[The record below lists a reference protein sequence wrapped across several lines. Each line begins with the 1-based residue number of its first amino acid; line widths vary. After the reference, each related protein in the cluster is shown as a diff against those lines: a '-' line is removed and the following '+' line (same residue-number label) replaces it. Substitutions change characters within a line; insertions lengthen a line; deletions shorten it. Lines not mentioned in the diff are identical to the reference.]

1 MSSFAPSIE
10 EEKRA
15 GIRVTRMEYPAGL
28 GGVKLSLEQIAQRIR
43 EGALSPKVQGAAADA
58 LLKAGF
64 NGRGNDAGSARQ
76 RAAALLQFVRST
88 TLYAPDPP
96 GTEYNKSAEAMLCLR
111 PGLCVRV
118 GDCDDQIVLLG
129 SLLMGVG
136 IPVNVVK
143 QTFGLGDQEHVLLEA
158 VTESGLFPLDPSSD
172 MPAGT
177 KAPASHE
184 FKLDPSNPS
193 MIGLQGVPEA
203 EFIGVGAHPAHLRH
217 SGVSPQGFGVLP
229 KGVGALSLTDP
240 STWSAADIFIGV
252 VTIGVVTGL
261 AAGAWQRYHKP
272 GKRGRR

>member
-1 MSSFAPSIE
+1 MSSFAPHID

-15 GIRVTRMEYPAGL
+15 GIRITRVEYPAGL

-43 EGALSPKVQGAAADA
+43 EGALSPKVQGVAADA

-64 NGRGNDAGSARQ
+64 NGRGNDAGSTRQ
-76 RAAALLQFVRST
+76 RAAALLSFVRAT

-118 GDCDDQIVLLG
+118 GDCDDQVVLLG

-143 QTFGLGDQEHVLLEA
+143 QTFGFGDQEHVLLEA
-158 VTESGLFPLDPSSD
+158 VTEAGLFPLDPSSD
-172 MPAGT
+172 MPAGQ
-177 KAPASHE
+177 KASATHE

-203 EFIGVGAHPAHLRH
+203 EFIGVGAHPR
-217 SGVSPQGFGVLP
+217 GFGIAPHPIGVLP
-229 KGVGALSLTDP
+229 MRAVGVGSFTNP
-240 STWSAADIFIGV
+240 STWTAADIFVGV
-252 VTIGVVTGL
+252 VTVGVVGGL
-261 AAGAWQRYHKP
+261 AAGAWQRYQ
-272 GKRGRR
+272 KRRKKRR